1 VFTWDTGNSAGELVG
16 HTKRVLSGAFK
27 PQRPFRIM
35 TASEGANFEILF
47 MGIVCYLLLNL
58 FCIVYVPDMRTVFYS
73 GPPFKY
79 THSNPSHSNFVNCIR
94 YAPNGIVVNSC
105 LFSARRF
112 NVLLN
117 FCQFIGDFAV
127 SVSSDKKIQLYGGKT
142 GEPSADLPDA
152 HAGSIY
158 SVAVGPDSTQLLT
171 ASADKSLKRWE
182 VVEGGASAPTC
193 SHTFIPVESNAQVY
207 VCNILDYFDQ
217 CLICACYCG

>member
-1 VFTWDTGNSAGELVG
+1 
-16 HTKRVLSGAFK
+16 
-27 PQRPFRIM
+27 M
-35 TASEGANFEILF
+35 
-47 MGIVCYLLLNL
+47 
-58 FCIVYVPDMRTVFYS
+58 
-73 GPPFKY
+73 
-79 THSNPSHSNFVNCIR
+79 
-94 YAPNGIVVNSC
+94 
-105 LFSARRF
+105 
-112 NVLLN
+112 
-117 FCQFIGDFAV
+117 

-207 VCNILDYFDQ
+207 VCNILDYLTNVLSVLVIVVDRWAT
-217 CLICACYCG
+217 CRCALFTAEVRCVPFL